1 VNTPSGVAITLT
13 LRSAASAVGAAA
25 VAGTATARVAAVG
38 GAACGDTTDK
48 LSGSPAMGVGLG
60 TAAGGPPRSPEVEP
74 DVFIL
79 EVPAFFRGVVERG
92 VFTVAGR
99 DDLSRAELAWPD
111 GGEPATD
118 GPLDDT
124 PVEPDA
130 PSESASATAG
140 VQNIAVPTPKAT
152 ASAPTRPALP
162 EIPDA
167 LIALTPSVAK
177 AIVAIDSAR
186 YRAH

>member
-1 VNTPSGVAITLT
+1 
-13 LRSAASAVGAAA
+13 
-25 VAGTATARVAAVG
+25 
-38 GAACGDTTDK
+38 
-48 LSGSPAMGVGLG
+48 MGVGLG

-74 DVFIL
+74 DAFIL
-79 EVPAFFRGVVERG
+79 EVPAFVRGVVERG

-99 DDLSRAELAWPD
+99 DDLSRAELAWPF
-111 GGEPATD
+111 
-118 GPLDDT
+118 DDT